1 MDCIAKSGAMIN
13 SRSPRGY
20 LVCLLLFS
28 IACCAPHPAR
38 AATACVWRVTN
49 APAPFYLVGTIHALS
64 GKDYP
69 LPKAYDEA
77 LENSQQFFF
86 EIAPDSKG
94 SFSKLFASAAAY
106 PKGDDIRRHIH
117 PETWNFLQKR
127 FRESNYL
134 GKGFWLGQ
142 QYVPGLQNLRPWA
155 IADYIWGIRGYS
167 DIRDG
172 LGVDNYIGYR
182 AKRMGKG
189 RAGLET
195 AEQHVDVL
203 RGMADID
210 AELILLDSL
219 VRGDKRR
226 DDYEATRAG
235 WKKGDMGPMMADA
248 KRDRDQNLG
257 AQLRLLDYRNLRWI
271 PKIVGLIKSGIP
283 TSIVVGTGHFC
294 GTNSVIDLLQK
305 KGYKIEQL

>member
-13 SRSPRGY
+13 LRSPRGHF
-20 LVCLLLFS
+20 VCLLLFS
-28 IACCAPHPAR
+28 IVFCAPHPAR

-49 APAPFYLVGTIHALS
+49 APAPFYLVGTIHSLS

-69 LPKAYDEA
+69 LPKAYAEA
-77 LENSQQFFF
+77 LQNSQQFYF
-86 EIAPDSKG
+86 EIEPDTTG
-94 SFSKLFASAAAY
+94 SFSKLFAAAAAY

-127 FRESNYL
+127 FRESNYI
-134 GKGFWLGQ
+134 GKGFWFGQ

-155 IADYIWGIRGYS
+155 IAYYIWGIGYS
-167 DIRDG
+167 DISDG
-172 LGVDNYIGYR
+172 LGVDNYIGYQAR
-182 AKRMGKG
+182 RMGKG

-203 RGMADID
+203 RGMSDID

-226 DDYEATRAG
+226 DDFNATRAG
-235 WKKGDMGPMMADA
+235 WKEVEGNLEQGGPASEKEVDPNADVESDGDGDVQSDHEAD
-248 KRDRDQNLG
+248 R
-257 AQLRLLDYRNLRWI
+257 
-271 PKIVGLIKSGIP
+271 
-283 TSIVVGTGHFC
+283 
-294 GTNSVIDLLQK
+294 
-305 KGYKIEQL
+305 

>member
-1 MDCIAKSGAMIN
+1 MDGPGKSGAMIK
-13 SRSPRGY
+13 SRSPWVC
-20 LVCLLLFS
+20 LVCVLLVS
-28 IACCAPHPAR
+28 IPCSVPLPAR

-69 LPKAYDEA
+69 LPKAYAEA
-77 LENSQQFFF
+77 LQNSQQFFF
-86 EIAPDSKG
+86 EIAPDPKDN
-94 SFSKLFASAAAY
+94 FAKLFAASAAY
-106 PKGDDIRRHIH
+106 PKEGDIRHHIH
-117 PETWNFLQKR
+117 PETWNFLEKR

-134 GKGFWLGQ
+134 GKGFWMGE
-142 QYVPGLQNLRPWA
+142 QYLPGLQNLRPWA
-155 IADYIWGIRGYS
+155 IAYYIWGVRGYS
-167 DIRDG
+167 DLRDR
-172 LGVDNYIGYR
+172 LGVDNYISYQ

-189 RAGLET
+189 RGGLET

-226 DDYEATRAG
+226 DDFNGMRAG
-235 WKKGDMGPMMADA
+235 WKKGDLGPMMADE
-248 KRDRDQNLG
+248 KRARDLNLG
-257 AQLRLLDYRNLRWI
+257 AELRLLDYRNLRWI
-271 PKIVGLIKSGIP
+271 PKIVDLITSGIP